1 MATTPLIRTP
11 QADGGTFYT
20 FSSSAKDLSR
30 TLNNDE
36 LKLVF
41 SKFVLLNLPDMDRLD
56 PTTFSNFQNYMQ
68 FDTIDGAIWSGGLKG
83 DPNVNFTESL
93 QNYALN
99 LEELIISDATYDNT
113 TNLTVTERVFF
124 KWLKETGA
132 MRFREATLLEKAS
145 SVTDKRFVEEDEV
158 TSGTRQYRRV
168 VRYIGEIDIVN
179 NVDKAG
185 EAYTEL
191 YINVPTEVGR
201 TPTILFD
208 SVSDNNYQPSL
219 KIQGT
224 SEYIMGR
231 NSATVHPQGL
241 DIFAYY
247 DYDQPL
253 QGAGPAGYTLP
264 YATASITDPALPIS
278 GGNWMDEA
286 TPPNTVDAYFTEPT
300 TFTSVLNANIRKIAA
315 DYNNPPNFIAAAYV
329 RSELDGISVDF
340 NPNDYQ
346 QIVQDATISTIP
358 QFNGTDLA
366 ESFEFNA
373 VAVYYDMVDLSDS
386 SKTKTNLYGILIL
399 DNITPTTDGGYI
411 QRYPKYKPN
420 LTTGQNGNSYGF
432 KINLRFDASPGTA
445 GIDTIVNDYNTFS
458 MGLFSDASA
467 QLQASAQIFQRQ
479 QLEIADME
487 LRLAAVENTLNS
499 VSTSAFLQSQI
510 NNLQTQVDN
519 ASLAFASSTTL
530 LDLIAKNSD
539 EIQALANGEVATTL
553 QYNTEVVRQGTGI
566 TVNTNT
572 PNQIQISNNVQAY
585 NLMVPVDAGNVP
597 ITTTAPLNLNVV
609 SPRVFVDLGTYT
621 NMLRLDTINTAN
633 GDLAIYID
641 DTDVQWRTGQT
652 VRLTFNNVPL
662 MGSRDIK
669 IYTDSPSRLNTGS
682 FGKLAATI
690 PNAKLSNIPIIDLI
704 CTEQGVLSFV
714 YDCVK

>member
-56 PTTFSNFQNYMQ
+56 PNTFSQYQNYMQ

-113 TNLTVTERVFF
+113 TNLTVSERVFF

-132 MRFREATLLEKAS
+132 MRFREATVLEKAS
-145 SVTDKRFVEEDEV
+145 GITTPRFVEEDEV
-158 TSGTRQYRRV
+158 TAGTRQYRRV

-208 SVSDNNYQPSL
+208 SISDTNYQPSL
-219 KIQGT
+219 KITRTGPG

-231 NSATVHPQGL
+231 NSSSVHPQGL
-241 DIFAYY
+241 DMFAWY

-253 QGAGPAGYTLP
+253 QGGGPAGYT
-264 YATASITDPALPIS
+264 DPVA
-278 GGNWMDEA
+278 NWMDES
-286 TPPNTVDAYFTEPT
+286 TPPTSVDSYFTEPT
-300 TFTSVLNANIRKIAA
+300 SFTSVLNANIIKYPG
-315 DYNNPPNFIAAAYV
+315 DYNNPTGYVGSAYV

-346 QIVQDATISTIP
+346 QIAQDPTISTIP

-373 VAVYYDMVDLSDS
+373 VLVYYDMVDLSDS
-386 SKTKTNLYGILIL
+386 NKTKTNLYGILIL

-479 QLEIADME
+479 QLELADIE
-487 LRLAAVENTLNS
+487 LRLASVENTLNS

-510 NNLQTQVDN
+510 NSLQTQLDN

-539 EIQALANGEVATTL
+539 EIQSIANGNVSQTL
-553 QYNTEVVRQGTGI
+553 QYNTDVVRQGTGI
-566 TVNTNT
+566 SVNTNT

-585 NLMVPVDAGNVP
+585 NFMVPMDAGNVQVT
-597 ITTTAPLNLNVV
+597 IANPLNLNVV
-609 SPRVFVDLGTYT
+609 NPGVFVDLSTYT
-621 NMLRLDTINTAN
+621 NMLRLDTINTAK
-633 GDLAIYID
+633 GDLVIYID
-641 DTDVQWRTGQT
+641 DTDTQWRTGQT
-652 VRLTFNNVPL
+652 VRLTFNNVL
-662 MGSRDIK
+662 LIGSRDIK
-669 IYTDSPSRLNTGS
+669 IYTDAPSRLNTGS

-690 PNAKLSNIPIIDLI
+690 PNLDLSNIPIIDLI
-704 CTEQGVLSFV
+704 CTEQGVLTFA
-714 YDCVK
+714 YDIVK

>member
-1 MATTPLIRTP
+1 MATTPLIKTP

-20 FSSSAKDLSR
+20 FSSAAKDLSR

-41 SKFVLLNLPDMDRLD
+41 SKFVLLNLPDFDRLD
-56 PTTFSNFQNYMQ
+56 PNTFSQFENYMQ

-99 LEELIISDATYDNT
+99 LEELIISDVNYDNT
-113 TNLTVTERVFF
+113 TNLSVTERVFF

-132 MRFREATLLEKAS
+132 MRFREATALEQVS
-145 SVTDKRFVEEDEV
+145 GLTTPRFVEEDEI
-158 TSGTRQYRRV
+158 TTGTRQYRRV
-168 VRYIGEIDIVN
+168 VKYIGEIDIVN

-201 TPTILFD
+201 TPTILFE
-208 SVSDNNYQPSL
+208 SISDNNYQPSL
-219 KIQGT
+219 KIQGKD
-224 SEYIMGR
+224 EFILGR
-231 NSATVHPQGL
+231 NAATIHPQGL
-241 DIFAYY
+241 DILAWY

-253 QGAGPAGYTLP
+253 QGPGPAGYT
-264 YATASITDPALPIS
+264 DPNA
-278 GGNWMDEA
+278 NWMNES
-286 TPPNTVDAYFTEPT
+286 TPPSTTDAYFTEPT
-300 TFTSVLNANIRKIAA
+300 TFTSVLNANIIKYPA
-315 DYNNPPNFIAAAYV
+315 DYGNPSGYNGSAYV
-329 RSELDGISVDF
+329 RSQLDGISVDF

-346 QIVQDATISTIP
+346 QIATDAAISTIP

-373 VAVYYDMVDLSDS
+373 VLVYYDMVDLSNS
-386 SKTKTNLYGILIL
+386 ANTTTNLYGLLLL
-399 DNITPTTDGGYI
+399 DNVTPTTDGGFI
-411 QRYPKYKPN
+411 QRYPKFKPN
-420 LTTGQNGNSYGF
+420 VVTGQNGNSYGF
-432 KINLRFDASPGTA
+432 KINLRFDASPGTS

-467 QLQASAQIFQRQ
+467 QLQSSAQIFQRQ
-479 QLEIADME
+479 QVEIANLE

-510 NNLQTQVDN
+510 NSLQTQVDN

-539 EIQALANGEVATTL
+539 EIQALANGEVSETL
-553 QYNTEVVRQGTGI
+553 QYNTSVVRQGTGI

-572 PNQIQISNNVQAY
+572 PNQIHISNNVQEY
-585 NLMVPVDAGNVP
+585 NFMVPLDISDLP
-597 ITTTAPLNLNVV
+597 INPTNPLNLNVV
-609 SPRVFVDLGTYT
+609 DPRVFVELGTFT
-621 NMLRLDTINTAN
+621 NMLRLDTINQAG
-633 GDLAIYID
+633 GDLNIFID
-641 DTDVQWRTGQT
+641 DLSVQWRTGQT

-662 MGSRDIK
+662 MGSRNIK
-669 IYTDSPSRLNTGS
+669 IYTDSPSRLNNGS
-682 FGKLAATI
+682 YGKLAATI
-690 PNAKLSNIPIIDLI
+690 PNTDLSTLPIIDLI
-704 CTEQGVLSFV
+704 CTEQGVLNFV
-714 YDCVK
+714 YDIVK

>member
-20 FSSSAKDLSR
+20 FSSAARDLSR
-30 TLNNDE
+30 TLNNDD

-41 SKFVLLNLPDMDRLD
+41 SKFVLLNLPDFDRLD
-56 PTTFSNFQNYMQ
+56 PTTFSQYQNYMQ

-99 LEELIISDATYDNT
+99 LEELIISDASYDNT
-113 TNLTVTERVFF
+113 TNLSVTERVFF
-124 KWLKETGA
+124 KWLKECGA
-132 MRFREATLLEKAS
+132 MRFREATALEKTTS
-145 SVTDKRFVEEDEV
+145 ITDPRFVEEDEV
-158 TSGTRQYRRV
+158 TTGTRQYRRV
-168 VRYIGEIDIVN
+168 VKYIGEIDIVN

-191 YINVPTEVGR
+191 YINVPTEVGG
-201 TPTILFD
+201 TPTILFE
-208 SVSDNNYQPSL
+208 SVSDTNYQPSL

-231 NSATVHPQGL
+231 NTATVHPQGL
-241 DIFAYY
+241 DILAWY

-253 QGAGPAGYTLP
+253 QGPGPAGYT
-264 YATASITDPALPIS
+264 DPDA
-278 GGNWMDEA
+278 NWMDET
-286 TPPNTVDAYFTEPT
+286 TPPNTVDSYFTEPV
-300 TFTSVLNANIRKIAA
+300 TFTSVLNAEIRKYPA
-315 DYNNPPNFIAAAYV
+315 DYNNPTGYTGSAYL

-346 QIVQDATISTIP
+346 QITSDGTISTIP
-358 QFNGTDLA
+358 QFNGTDLS

-373 VAVYYDMVDLSDS
+373 VLVYYDMVDLSNS
-386 SKTKTNLYGILIL
+386 ANTTTNLYGILVL

-411 QRYPKYKPN
+411 QRYPKFKPN
-420 LTTGQNGNSYGF
+420 RVTGQNGNSYGF

-467 QLQASAQIFQRQ
+467 QLQTSAQIFQRQ
-479 QLEIADME
+479 QLELTDIE
-487 LRLAAVENTLNS
+487 TRLNAVENTLNS
-499 VSTSAFLQSQI
+499 VSTSAFLQAQI
-510 NNLQTQVDN
+510 DSLQTQLDN

-539 EIQALANGEVATTL
+539 EIQNLANGEVATTL
-553 QYNTEVVRQGTGI
+553 QYNTDVVRQGTGI

-585 NLMVPVDAGNVP
+585 KLMVPLDSGDVP

-609 SPRVFVDLGTYT
+609 NPRAFVTLETYT
-621 NMLRLDTINTAN
+621 NMLRLDTINQAA
-633 GDLAIYID
+633 GDLSIYID
-641 DTDVQWRTGQT
+641 DTSVQWKTGQT
-652 VRLTFNNVPL
+652 MRLTFNNVPL
-662 MGSRDIK
+662 MSSRDIK
-669 IYTDSPSRLNTGS
+669 IYTDSPSRLNNGS
-682 FGKLAATI
+682 YGKLAATI
-690 PNAKLSNIPIIDLI
+690 PNSELSTLPIIDLI
-704 CTEQGVLSFV
+704 CTEQGVLTFV
-714 YDCVK
+714 YDIIK

>member
-11 QADGGTFYT
+11 QADGGSFYT

-56 PTTFSNFQNYMQ
+56 PTTFSQYQNYMQ

-99 LEELIISDATYDNT
+99 LEELIISDSTYDNT

-132 MRFREATLLEKAS
+132 MRFREATVLEKAS
-145 SVTDKRFVEEDEV
+145 GITTPRFVEEDEV
-158 TSGTRQYRRV
+158 TAGTRQYRRV

-208 SVSDNNYQPSL
+208 SISDTNYQPSL

-231 NSATVHPQGL
+231 NTATVHPQGL
-241 DIFAYY
+241 DILAWY

-253 QGAGPAGYTLP
+253 QGAGPAGYT
-264 YATASITDPALPIS
+264 DPDA
-278 GGNWMDEA
+278 NWMDEA
-286 TPPNTVDAYFTEPT
+286 TPPNTVDSYFTEPS
-300 TFTSVLNANIRKIAA
+300 TFTSVLNANIRKYPA
-315 DYNNPPNFIAAAYV
+315 DYNNPSGFSGSAYV

-386 SKTKTNLYGILIL
+386 SKTKTNLYGILLL
-399 DNITPTTDGGYI
+399 DNVTPTTDGGYI

-420 LTTGQNGNSYGF
+420 LVTGQNGNSYGF
-432 KINLRFDASPGTA
+432 KINLRFDASPGSA

-467 QLQASAQIFQRQ
+467 QLQASAQIFQTQ
-479 QLEIADME
+479 QVE
-487 LRLAAVENTLNS
+487 LTDIQTRLNAVENTLNS

-510 NNLQTQVDN
+510 NNLQIQVDN

-539 EIQALANGEVATTL
+539 EIQALANGNVSQTL
-553 QYNTEVVRQGTGI
+553 QYNTEVVRQGEGI

-585 NLMVPVDAGNVP
+585 NFMVPFDISDVQ
-597 ITTTAPLNLNVV
+597 ITASAPLNLNVV
-609 SPRVFVDLGTYT
+609 NPEVFTTLGTYT
-621 NMLRLDTINTAN
+621 NMLRLDTINQAN
-633 GDLAIYID
+633 GDLSIYID
-641 DTDVQWRTGQT
+641 DTAVQWRTGQT
-652 VRLTFNNVPL
+652 IRLTFNNVPL
-662 MGSRDIK
+662 LGSRDIK
-669 IYTDSPSRLNTGS
+669 IYTDAPSRLNNGT

-690 PNAKLSNIPIIDLI
+690 PNSQISSLPIIDLI
-704 CTEQGVLSFV
+704 CTERGVLTFV
-714 YDCVK
+714 YDCIK

>member
-30 TLNNDE
+30 TLNNDD

-41 SKFVLLNLPDMDRLD
+41 SKFVLLNLPDFDRLD
-56 PTTFSNFQNYMQ
+56 PNTFSNFENYMQ
-68 FDTIDGAIWSGGLKG
+68 FDTIDGAIWNGGLKG

-99 LEELIISDATYDNT
+99 LEELIISDASYDNT

-132 MRFREATLLEKAS
+132 MRFREATAQEKAS
-145 SVTDKRFVEEDEV
+145 AVTDKRFVEEDEA
-158 TSGTRQYRRV
+158 TTGTRQYRRV
-168 VRYIGEIDIVN
+168 VKYIGEIDIVN

-208 SVSDNNYQPSL
+208 SISDANYSPSL

-224 SEYIMGR
+224 SEFIMGR
-231 NSATVHPQGL
+231 NAATVHPQGL
-241 DIFAYY
+241 DIVAYY
-247 DYDQPL
+247 DYDQQL
-253 QGAGPAGYTLP
+253 QGAGPAGYTDPNADWMGLGP
-264 YATASITDPALPIS
+264 GTTVTAA
-278 GGNWMDEA
+278 
-286 TPPNTVDAYFTEPT
+286 DAYFTEPT
-300 TFTSVLNANIRKIAA
+300 TFESALNANIRKYPA
-315 DYNNPPNFIAAAYV
+315 DYNNPTGYSGSAYV
-329 RSELDGISVDF
+329 RSELDGITVDF
-340 NPNDYQ
+340 NPDDYE
-346 QIVQDATISTIP
+346 QIVTNQTISTIP

-366 ESFEFNA
+366 ESFEFNS
-373 VAVYYDMVDLSDS
+373 VLVYYDMVDLSDS
-386 SKTKTNLYGILIL
+386 SKTKTNLYGILLL
-399 DNITPTTDGGYI
+399 DNITPTTDGGFI

-420 LTTGQNGNSYGF
+420 KTTGQNGNSYGF
-432 KINLRFDASPGTA
+432 KINLRFDASPGSA

-479 QLEIADME
+479 QLEISDIE
-487 LRLAAVENTLNS
+487 KRLLGVENTLNS
-499 VSTSAFLQSQI
+499 VSTSAFLQEQI
-510 NNLQTQVDN
+510 DNMQTQIDN

-530 LDLIAKNSD
+530 LDLIAKNAD
-539 EIQALANGEVATTL
+539 EIQALANGEVSQTL
-553 QYNTEVVRQGTGI
+553 QYNTDVVRQGTGI

-572 PNQIQISNNVQAY
+572 PNQIQISNSVQAY
-585 NLMVPVDAGNVP
+585 NLMIPLDSSDIQ
-597 ITTTAPLNLNVV
+597 ITATAPLNLNVV
-609 SPRVFVDLGTYT
+609 EPRVFADLLPYT
-621 NMLRLDTINTAN
+621 NMLRLDTINQAG
-633 GDLAIYID
+633 GDLLIYVD
-641 DTDVQWRTGQT
+641 DTDIQWSTGQV

-662 MGSRDIK
+662 LGSRNIK
-669 IYTDSPSRLNTGS
+669 IYTDAPSRLNNGA

-690 PNAKLSNIPIIDLI
+690 PNASITQQPIIELI
-704 CTEQGVLSFV
+704 CTEQGVLNFA
-714 YDCVK
+714 YDIVK

>member
-30 TLNNDE
+30 TLNNDN

-41 SKFVLLNLPDMDRLD
+41 SKFVLLNLPDFDRLD
-56 PTTFSNFQNYMQ
+56 PTTFSNYQNYMQ
-68 FDTIDGAIWSGGLKG
+68 FDTIDGAIWNGGLKG

-99 LEELIISDATYDNT
+99 LEELIISDSNYDNT
-113 TNLTVTERVFF
+113 TNLSVSERVFF

-132 MRFREATLLEKAS
+132 IRFREATALEKS
-145 SVTDKRFVEEDEV
+145 SSITDPRFVEEDEV
-158 TSGTRQYRRV
+158 LSGTRQYRRV

-208 SVSDNNYQPSL
+208 SISDNNYQPSL

-224 SEYIMGR
+224 SEFIMGR

-241 DIFAYY
+241 DMFAFY

-253 QGAGPAGYTLP
+253 QGAGPAGYT
-264 YATASITDPALPIS
+264 DPDA
-278 GGNWMDEA
+278 NWMQES
-286 TPPNTVDAYFTEPT
+286 TPPNTTDAYFTEPS
-300 TFTSVLNANIRKIAA
+300 TFTSVANANIRKYPA
-315 DYNNPPNFIAAAYV
+315 DYNNPTGYTGSAYV
-329 RSELDGISVDF
+329 RSALDGISVDF

-346 QIVQDATISTIP
+346 QIVQDQTISTIP

-366 ESFEFNA
+366 ESFEFNS
-373 VAVYYDMVDLSDS
+373 VLVYYDMVDLSDS
-386 SKTKTNLYGILIL
+386 SKTKTNLYGILLL
-399 DNITPTTDGGYI
+399 DNVTPTTDGGFI
-411 QRYPKYKPN
+411 QRYPKFKPN
-420 LTTGQNGNSYGF
+420 PTTGQNGNSYGF

-467 QLQASAQIFQRQ
+467 QLQASAQIFQTQ
-479 QLEIADME
+479 QLELTDIQT
-487 LRLAAVENTLNS
+487 RLNSVENTLNS

-510 NNLQTQVDN
+510 DNLQTQLDN

-530 LDLIAKNSD
+530 LDLIAKNAD
-539 EIQALANGEVATTL
+539 EIQALANGEVSTTL
-553 QYNTEVVRQGTGI
+553 QYNTDVVRQGTGI
-566 TVNTNT
+566 SVNTNT
-572 PNQIQISNNVQAY
+572 PNQIQISNAVQQY
-585 NLMVPVDAGNVP
+585 NFMVPLDSGDVE
-597 ITTTAPLNLNVV
+597 ITATNPLNLNVIN
-609 SPRVFVDLGTYT
+609 PQVFTDLSTYT
-621 NMLRLDTINTAN
+621 NMLRLDTINQAA
-633 GDLAIYID
+633 GDLNIYID
-641 DTDVQWRTGQT
+641 DTSIQWKTGQV

-662 MGSRDIK
+662 MGSRNIN
-669 IYTDSPSRLNTGS
+669 IYTDAPSRLNNGS
-682 FGKLAATI
+682 YGKLAVTI
-690 PNAKLSNIPIIDLI
+690 PNAKISDIPIIDLI
-704 CTEQGVLSFV
+704 CLEQGVLNFT
-714 YDCVK
+714 YDCIK

>member
-1 MATTPLIRTP
+1 MTTPLIKTP
-11 QADGGTFYT
+11 QANGGTFYT

-30 TLNNDE
+30 TLNNDD

-41 SKFVLLNLPDMDRLD
+41 SKFVLLNLPDFDRLD
-56 PTTFSNFQNYMQ
+56 PTTFSNYQNYMQ
-68 FDTIDGAIWSGGLKG
+68 FDTIDGAIANGGLKG

-99 LEELIISDATYDNT
+99 LEELIISDVGYDNT

-124 KWLKETGA
+124 KWLKECGA
-132 MRFREATLLEKAS
+132 MRFREATILEKVS
-145 SVTDKRFVEEDEV
+145 GLTTPRFCEEDEV

-168 VRYIGEIDIVN
+168 VKYIGEIDIVN

-201 TPTILFD
+201 TPTILF
-208 SVSDNNYQPSL
+208 SSISDTNYQPSL

-224 SEYIMGR
+224 SEFILGR
-231 NSATVHPQGL
+231 NSATIHPQGL
-241 DIFAYY
+241 DIKAFY

-253 QGAGPAGYTLP
+253 LGPGPAGYT
-264 YATASITDPALPIS
+264 DPDA
-278 GGNWMDEA
+278 NWMDEP
-286 TPPNTVDAYFTEPT
+286 TPPSTTDAYFTEPN
-300 TFTSVLNANIRKIAA
+300 TFTSVLNANIQKYPA
-315 DYNNPPNFIAAAYV
+315 DYGSPTGYNGSAYV

-346 QIVQDATISTIP
+346 QIALDSTISTIP
-358 QFNGTDLA
+358 QFNGSNLA
-366 ESFEFNA
+366 QSFEFNA
-373 VAVYYDMVDLSDS
+373 VLVYYDMVDMSDS
-386 SKTKTNLYGILIL
+386 SKTTTNLYGILLL
-399 DNITPTTDGGYI
+399 DNVTPTTDGGYI

-420 LTTGQNGNSYGF
+420 ATTGQNGNSYGF

-479 QLEIADME
+479 QLEIADLE
-487 LRLAAVENTLNS
+487 IRLAAVENTLNS

-510 NNLQTQVDN
+510 TTLNTKVDN

-539 EIQALANGEVATTL
+539 EIQALANGDVTTTL
-553 QYNTEVVRQGTGI
+553 QYNTAVVQQGTGI
-566 TVNTNT
+566 TINTNT
-572 PNQIQISNNVQAY
+572 PNKIQVSSNVQAY
-585 NLMVPVDAGNVP
+585 NLMVPLDINSVQISATN
-597 ITTTAPLNLNVV
+597 PLNLNVV
-609 SPRVFVDLGTYT
+609 NPGVYTDLGTYT
-621 NMLRLDTINTAN
+621 NMLRLDTINQAG
-633 GDLAIYID
+633 GDLNIYVN
-641 DTDVQWRTGQT
+641 DTGTPWRTGQT
-652 VRLTFNNVPL
+652 MRLTFNNVPL
-662 MGSRDIK
+662 IGSRNINV
-669 IYTDSPSRLNTGS
+669 YTDAPSRLNSGS
-682 FGKLAATI
+682 YGKLIATI
-690 PNAKLSNIPIIDLI
+690 QNIDLSNIPIIDLI
-704 CTEQGVLSFV
+704 CTEQGVLNFV
-714 YDCVK
+714 YDVVK

>member
-20 FSSSAKDLSR
+20 FSSSARDLSR
-30 TLNNDE
+30 TLNNDD

-41 SKFVLLNLPDMDRLD
+41 SKFVLLNLPDFDKLD
-56 PTTFSNFQNYMQ
+56 PTTFSNFENYMQ
-68 FDTIDGAIWSGGLKG
+68 FDTIDGSIWNGGLKA
-83 DPNVNFTESL
+83 DPNVNFTQSL

-99 LEELIISDATYDNT
+99 LEELIISDAGYDNT

-124 KWLKETGA
+124 KWLKECGA
-132 MRFREATLLEKAS
+132 MRFREATVLEKAGGI
-145 SVTDKRFVEEDEV
+145 TTPRFVEEDQV
-158 TSGTRQYRRV
+158 TAGTRIYNRV

-201 TPTILFD
+201 TPTVLFD
-208 SVSDNNYQPSL
+208 SISDTNYQPSL
-219 KIQGT
+219 KIQG
-224 SEYIMGR
+224 SNEFIAGR
-231 NSATVHPQGL
+231 NSASVHPQGL
-241 DIFAYY
+241 DMFAFY
-247 DYDQPL
+247 DYDEAL
-253 QGAGPAGYTLP
+253 QGTGPAGYT
-264 YATASITDPALPIS
+264 DPNA
-278 GGNWMDEA
+278 NWMDET
-286 TPPNTVDAYFTEPT
+286 TPPNTVDSYFTEPN
-300 TFTSVLNANIRKIAA
+300 TFTSPLNVNIRKYPA
-315 DYNNPPNFIAAAYV
+315 DYNNPSGYSGSAYV

-373 VAVYYDMVDLSDS
+373 VLVYYDMVDLSDS
-386 SKTKTNLYGILIL
+386 NKTKTNLYGILLL
-399 DNITPTTDGGYI
+399 DNVTPTTDGGFI
-411 QRYPKYKPN
+411 QRYPKFKPN
-420 LTTGQNGNSYGF
+420 RTTGQNGNSYGF
-432 KINLRFDASPGTA
+432 KINLRFDASPGSA

-458 MGLFSDASA
+458 MGLFSDATA

-479 QLEIADME
+479 QLEITDIE

-510 NNLQTQVDN
+510 NSLQTQIDN

-539 EIQALANGEVATTL
+539 EIQSLANGEVATTL
-553 QYNTEVVRQGTGI
+553 QYNTDVVRQGTGI

-585 NLMVPVDAGNVP
+585 NLIVPLDNSDIQ
-597 ITTTAPLNLNVV
+597 ITATAPLNLNVV
-609 SPRVFVDLGTYT
+609 NPSVFADLATYT
-621 NMLRLDTINTAN
+621 NMLRLDTINTAAGN
-633 GDLAIYID
+633 LAIYIN

-652 VRLTFNNVPL
+652 LRLTFNNVPL
-662 MGSRDIK
+662 IGSRNIL
-669 IYTDSPSRLNTGS
+669 IYTDAPSRLNNGS

-690 PNAKLSNIPIIDLI
+690 PNTDLSNIPIIDLI
-704 CTEQGVLSFV
+704 CTEQGVLTFV
-714 YDCVK
+714 YDIVK

>member
-20 FSSSAKDLSR
+20 FSSAARDLSR
-30 TLNNDE
+30 TLNNDD

-41 SKFVLLNLPDMDRLD
+41 SKFVLLNLPDFDRLD
-56 PTTFSNFQNYMQ
+56 PTTFSQFQNYMQ

-99 LEELIISDATYDNT
+99 LEELIISDASYDNT
-113 TNLTVTERVFF
+113 TNLSVTERVFF
-124 KWLKETGA
+124 KWLKECGA
-132 MRFREATLLEKAS
+132 MRFREATALEKTTS
-145 SVTDKRFVEEDEV
+145 ITDPRFVEEDEV
-158 TSGTRQYRRV
+158 TTGTRQYRRV
-168 VRYIGEIDIVN
+168 VKYIGEIDIVN

-191 YINVPTEVGR
+191 YINVPTEVGG
-201 TPTILFD
+201 TPTILFE
-208 SVSDNNYQPSL
+208 SVSDANYQPSL

-231 NSATVHPQGL
+231 NTATVHPQGL
-241 DIFAYY
+241 DILAWY

-253 QGAGPAGYTLP
+253 QGPGPAGYT
-264 YATASITDPALPIS
+264 DPDA
-278 GGNWMDEA
+278 NWMDET
-286 TPPNTVDAYFTEPT
+286 TPPNTVDSYFTEPT
-300 TFTSVLNANIRKIAA
+300 TFTSVLNAEIRKYPA
-315 DYNNPPNFIAAAYV
+315 DYNNPTGYTGSAYL

-346 QIVQDATISTIP
+346 QITSDGTISTIP
-358 QFNGTDLA
+358 QFNGTDLS

-373 VAVYYDMVDLSDS
+373 VLVYYDMVDLSNS
-386 SKTKTNLYGILIL
+386 VNTTTNLYGILVL
-399 DNITPTTDGGYI
+399 DNITPTTDGGFI
-411 QRYPKYKPN
+411 QRYPKFKPN
-420 LTTGQNGNSYGF
+420 RVTGQNGNSYGF

-467 QLQASAQIFQRQ
+467 QLQTSAQIFQRQ
-479 QLEIADME
+479 QIE
-487 LRLAAVENTLNS
+487 LTDIETRLNAVENTLNS
-499 VSTSAFLQSQI
+499 VSTSAFLQAQI
-510 NNLQTQVDN
+510 DSLQTQLDN

-539 EIQALANGEVATTL
+539 EIQNLANGEVATTL
-553 QYNTEVVRQGTGI
+553 QYNTDVVRQGTGI

-585 NLMVPVDAGNVP
+585 KLMVPLDTGDVP
-597 ITTTAPLNLNVV
+597 ITATAPLNLNVV
-609 SPRVFVDLGTYT
+609 NPRAFVTLETYT
-621 NMLRLDTINTAN
+621 NMLRLDTINQAA

-641 DTDVQWRTGQT
+641 DTNVQWKTGQT
-652 VRLTFNNVPL
+652 MRLTFNNVPL
-662 MGSRDIK
+662 MSSRDIK
-669 IYTDSPSRLNTGS
+669 IYTDSPSRLNNGS
-682 FGKLAATI
+682 YGKLAATI
-690 PNAKLSNIPIIDLI
+690 PNSELGTLPIIDLI
-704 CTEQGVLSFV
+704 CTEQGVLTFV
-714 YDCVK
+714 YDIIK

>member
-1 MATTPLIRTP
+1 MATTPLIKTP

-30 TLNNDE
+30 TLNNDD

-41 SKFVLLNLPDMDRLD
+41 SNFVLLNLPDMDRLD
-56 PTTFSNFQNYMQ
+56 PTTFSQFQNYMQ

-99 LEELIISDATYDNT
+99 LEELIISDVGYDNT

-132 MRFREATLLEKAS
+132 MRFREATVLEKAG
-145 SVTDKRFVEEDEV
+145 SVVTPRFCEEDEIL
-158 TSGTRQYRRV
+158 TGTRQYRRV
-168 VRYIGEIDIVN
+168 VRYIGAIDIVN
-179 NVDKAG
+179 NVDVAG

-208 SVSDNNYQPSL
+208 SISDLNYSPSL

-224 SEYIMGR
+224 SEYILGR
-231 NSATVHPQGL
+231 NAATVHPHGL
-241 DIFAYY
+241 DILAWY

-253 QGAGPAGYTLP
+253 QGGGPAGYT
-264 YATASITDPALPIS
+264 DPNA
-278 GGNWMDEA
+278 NWMDEA
-286 TPPNTVDAYFTEPT
+286 TPPNTTDSYFTEPT
-300 TFTSVLNANIRKIAA
+300 SFTSVLNANIRKYPG
-315 DYNNPPNFIAAAYV
+315 DYNNPTGYTGSAYV

-346 QIVQDATISTIP
+346 QIVTNPAVSTIP
-358 QFNGTDLA
+358 QFNGSDLA
-366 ESFEFNA
+366 QSFEFNA
-373 VAVYYDMVDLSDS
+373 VLVYYDMVDLSDS
-386 SKTKTNLYGILIL
+386 TKTTTNLYGILVL
-399 DNITPTTDGGYI
+399 DNITPTTDGGFI
-411 QRYPKYKPN
+411 QRYPKFKPN
-420 LTTGQNGNSYGF
+420 PTTGQNGNSYGF
-432 KINLRFDASPGTA
+432 KINLRFDASPGSA

-487 LRLAAVENTLNS
+487 IRLAAVENTLNS

-510 NNLQTQVDN
+510 DGLQIQVNN

-539 EIQALANGEVATTL
+539 EIQGLANGDVTTTL
-553 QYNTEVVRQGTGI
+553 QYNTAVVRQGPGI
-566 TVNTNT
+566 TINTNT
-572 PNQIQISNNVQAY
+572 PNQIQVENNVQAY
-585 NLMVPVDAGNVP
+585 NLMVPQNINDIQ
-597 ITTTAPLNLNVV
+597 ITAANPLNLNVI
-609 SPRVFVDLGTYT
+609 SPAVFADLVTYT
-621 NMLRLDTINTAN
+621 NMLRLDTINEAAGN
-633 GDLAIYID
+633 LDIFID
-641 DTDVQWRTGQT
+641 DTSVQWRTGQT
-652 VRLTFNNVPL
+652 LRLTFNNVPL
-662 MGSRDIK
+662 VGSRNIR
-669 IYTDSPSRLNTGS
+669 IYTDASNRLNTGLY
-682 FGKLAATI
+682 GVLAATI
-690 PNAKLSNIPIIDLI
+690 PNADLSTLPIIDLI
-704 CTEQGVLSFV
+704 CTEQGVLTFV
-714 YDCVK
+714 YDVVK